1 MTTAT
6 KTNWV
11 DLSFK
16 LLSLLFL
23 PLFGLGV
30 SMYTEASLMRER
42 VSQVQRQQDE
52 TKTQVES
59 VNTRI
64 NQIALTVQDTN
75 GQIREL
81 RTVMDIIRDQVSHS
95 TGGRP

>member
-1 MTTAT
+1 MTAPN

-11 DLSFK
+11 DLAFK
-16 LLSLLFL
+16 LLSLLFI

-30 SMYTEASLMRER
+30 SMYTEASLTRER
-42 VSQVQRQQDE
+42 VAQVQHQQDE
-52 TKTQVES
+52 TKTQIES

-75 GQIREL
+75 GQIHEL
-81 RTVMDIIRDQVSHS
+81 RTVIEIIRDQVSHTS
-95 TGGRP
+95 GNRP

>member
-1 MTTAT
+1 MTTSN

-11 DLSFK
+11 DLGFK

-30 SMYTEASLMRER
+30 SMYTEASLTRER
-42 VSQVQRQQDE
+42 VSQIQHQQDE
-52 TKTQVES
+52 AKTQIEA

-75 GQIREL
+75 GQIHEL
-81 RTVMDIIRDQVSHS
+81 RTVIEIIRDQVSHA
-95 TGGRP
+95 GNRP